1 MNSILRPQV
10 MPCPRPSS
18 DTTICSSYNRRMNLQ
33 RARYLIA
40 LSDHGS
46 FTRAAANVH
55 VAQSA
60 LSQQIKV
67 LERELGVPLVDRRGP
82 QFTFTAAG
90 RVAVREARFLLGC
103 ADRAVE
109 RIRLAARGVDGELRI
124 AYTRSWA
131 GGAVADLVSTYRKLY
146 PGVEVVVHRG
156 TSAQT
161 VDLVR
166 NGAVDIAVV
175 RPPLDDGDRELP
187 LIVLDTEPILV
198 AVPADHP
205 FGGRAT
211 VELGDLVDV
220 PVVFWPEAN
229 APGMYSRTLEQL
241 WPDGAPSIV
250 RFEADDEQVLHAVS
264 DGVGIAPIP
273 QGRARMLRIP
283 GVHLC
288 EIAGEQ
294 PTLDVAVTYRQD
306 NPNPALA
313 PFVALAE
320 RERSSTTA

>member
-1 MNSILRPQV
+1 VNSILRPQV

-82 QFTFTAAG
+82 QFTFTDAG

-166 NGAVDIAVV
+166 SGAVDIAVV

-187 LIVLDTEPILV
+187 LIVLDSEPILV
-198 AVPADHP
+198 AVPVDHP

-211 VELGDLVDV
+211 LELGDLVDG
-220 PVVFWPEAN
+220 PVVFWPEEN
-229 APGMYSRTLEQL
+229 APGMYSHTLEQL
-241 WPDGAPSIV
+241 WPNSTPDIV
-250 RFEADDEQVLHAVS
+250 RFEADDEQVLHAVA

-283 GVHLC
+283 GIHLC

-294 PTLDVAVTYRQD
+294 TTLDVAVTYRPD

>member
-1 MNSILRPQV
+1 
-10 MPCPRPSS
+10 
-18 DTTICSSYNRRMNLQ
+18 
-33 RARYLIA
+33 
-40 LSDHGS
+40 
-46 FTRAAANVH
+46 
-55 VAQSA
+55 
-60 LSQQIKV
+60 
-67 LERELGVPLVDRRGP
+67 
-82 QFTFTAAG
+82 
-90 RVAVREARFLLGC
+90 
-103 ADRAVE
+103 
-109 RIRLAARGVDGELRI
+109 
-124 AYTRSWA
+124 
-131 GGAVADLVSTYRKLY
+131 VADLVSTYRKLY

-166 NGAVDIAVV
+166 SGAVDIAVV

-187 LIVLDTEPILV
+187 LIVLDSEPILV
-198 AVPADHP
+198 AVPVDHP

-211 VELGDLVDV
+211 LELGDLVDV

-241 WPDGAPSIV
+241 WPNSTPDIV
-250 RFEADDEQVLHAVS
+250 RFEADDEQVLHAVA

-283 GVHLC
+283 GIHLC

-294 PTLDVAVTYRQD
+294 PTLDVAVTYRPD

-320 RERSSTTA
+320 RERSSMTA